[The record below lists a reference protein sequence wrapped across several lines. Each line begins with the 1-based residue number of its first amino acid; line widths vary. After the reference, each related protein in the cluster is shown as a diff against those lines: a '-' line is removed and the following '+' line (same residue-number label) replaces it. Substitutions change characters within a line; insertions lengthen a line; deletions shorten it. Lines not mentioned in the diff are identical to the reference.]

1 MPIINIVINTFTY
14 FYDIKHDKLDRFTT
28 SNYIMECKIRI
39 L

>member
-14 FYDIKHDKLDRFTT
+14 FYDIKHDLFDRFTT